1 MKPFDLNK
9 VLSDCIKEQEQAAN
23 TKNIVINSSIPEG
36 VVDTIGDANEIGGH
50 VIKNLLDNAIKYTPS
65 GSIDISL
72 AKKDGNALLSVKDS
86 GIGITDEDKKNLF
99 TEGGRG
105 RNAIKTNVNSTGYGL
120 YIAKQIV
127 DAHGGR
133 IWAESEGQGK
143 GSTFYV
149 ELKLII

>member
-1 MKPFDLNK
+1 
-9 VLSDCIKEQEQAAN
+9 
-23 TKNIVINSSIPEG
+23 
-36 VVDTIGDANEIGGH
+36 
-50 VIKNLLDNAIKYTPS
+50 
-65 GSIDISL
+65 L